1 MCLSHQRLLLNLLSR
16 RLLWTRIVS
25 NPCLL
30 LDVVDELSGIL
41 LRYRHAFVF
50 AAEV

>member
-1 MCLSHQRLLLNLLSR
+1 MCLSHHRLLLHLLSR

-25 NPCLL
+25 KPCLL